1 MHARCPYV
9 RRNWKRK
16 KKKEREREEKIKVNE
31 ESEVCE
37 CSCLNCKL
45 ASSVPL

>member
-37 CSCLNCKL
+37 CSRLNCKL